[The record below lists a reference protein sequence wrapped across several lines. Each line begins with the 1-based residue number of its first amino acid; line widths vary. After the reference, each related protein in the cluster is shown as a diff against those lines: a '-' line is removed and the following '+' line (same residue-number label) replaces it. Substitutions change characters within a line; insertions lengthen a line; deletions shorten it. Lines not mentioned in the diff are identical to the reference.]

1 VDSVPPDQV
10 AMIYRQMA
18 ASLFPGA
25 DQVSGEIER
34 GDDGAVIHLELTAPR
49 ACEPE
54 GGQLVCRSLV
64 LSNPIVP
71 VLASLPE
78 RRYPLVLRLPIERN
92 LELDLVAPD
101 GWSVVPRPSR
111 RLVADWGSVEET
123 LSTADGVQRSTLH
136 IVIPAV
142 TVEPADYAAFARF
155 CQALD
160 ELSTRPPVIAPLS
173 K

>member
-1 VDSVPPDQV
+1 
-10 AMIYRQMA
+10 
-18 ASLFPGA
+18 
-25 DQVSGEIER
+25 
-34 GDDGAVIHLELTAPR
+34 
-49 ACEPE
+49 
-54 GGQLVCRSLV
+54 LVCRSLV

-71 VLASLPE
+71 VLASLSE

-101 GWSVVPRPSR
+101 GWSVVPRPPR
-111 RLVADWGSVEET
+111 RLAAEWGSVEET
-123 LSTADGVQRSTLH
+123 LSTVDGVQRSTLH

-142 TVEPADYAAFARF
+142 RVEPSDYVAFARF

-160 ELSTRPPVIAPLS
+160 ELSTRPPLLAPLS